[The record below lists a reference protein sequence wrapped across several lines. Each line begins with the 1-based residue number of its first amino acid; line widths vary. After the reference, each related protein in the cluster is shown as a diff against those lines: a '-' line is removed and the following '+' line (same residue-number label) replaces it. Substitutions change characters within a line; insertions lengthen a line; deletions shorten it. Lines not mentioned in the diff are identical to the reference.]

1 MLLSIIVRVLRL
13 GCQFASPILAW
24 LTPPRLSN
32 SVGRTKFQRV
42 MMGGVDQELYIGR
55 RAQELRGLLRI
66 KYPVAHGI
74 VEDWEDMERIW
85 KHVYDQELGTLPEE
99 VGPRG

>member
-1 MLLSIIVRVLRL
+1 MMDACR
-13 GCQFASPILAW
+13 C
-24 LTPPRLSN
+24 

-42 MMGGVDQELYIGR
+42 MMGSVDQELYIGR

-74 VEDWEDMERIW
+74 VRVESIRGGAEADAPSTGRGLGRHGADMEVR
-85 KHVYDQELGTLPEE
+85 V
-99 VGPRG
+99 

>member
-1 MLLSIIVRVLRL
+1 MLLSVIV
-13 GCQFASPILAW
+13 SDM
-24 LTPPRLSN
+24 PRCPWYRDSTYTHFFFDGHR

-55 RAQELRGLLRI
+55 KAQELRGLLRI

-74 VEDWEDMERIW
+74 VSYGSEQLIW
-85 KHVYDQELGTLPEE
+85 NPFLN
-99 VGPRG
+99 